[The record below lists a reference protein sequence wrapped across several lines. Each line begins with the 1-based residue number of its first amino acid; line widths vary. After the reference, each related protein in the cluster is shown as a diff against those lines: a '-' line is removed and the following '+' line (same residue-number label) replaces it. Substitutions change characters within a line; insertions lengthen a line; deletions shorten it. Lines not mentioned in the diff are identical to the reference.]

1 MSTITHQTRQL
12 SFEDIQ
18 LKKKIR
24 YEQILNR
31 LIKGK
36 KTAKEIAV
44 ELFELKLI
52 PNEER
57 NYTAP
62 RLTELEKIGLVKTK
76 DKKICQYTGK
86 KVAIYEIT
94 QDGIRK
100 YKLLKNNGIV
110 KRNVRLVK
118 GREIYE

>member
-1 MSTITHQTRQL
+1 MSIVTQQTRQL
-12 SFEDIQ
+12 SFEDMQ

-31 LIKGK
+31 LQNGK

-52 PNEER
+52 PSTER

-62 RLTELEKIGLVKTK
+62 RLTELEQMGLVKSIS
-76 DKKICQYTGK
+76 KKKCQYTGK

-94 QDGIRK
+94 TDGLMRCKKSKSKKGSEKHESK
-100 YKLLKNNGIV
+100 Y
-110 KRNVRLVK
+110 
-118 GREIYE
+118 